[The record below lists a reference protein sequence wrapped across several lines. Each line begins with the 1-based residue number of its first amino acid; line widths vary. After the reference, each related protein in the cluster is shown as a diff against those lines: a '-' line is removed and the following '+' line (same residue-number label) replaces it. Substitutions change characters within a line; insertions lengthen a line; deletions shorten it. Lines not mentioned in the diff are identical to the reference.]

1 MPEALGSEIRL
12 PVPEATRRLADALKA
27 DSLPAQTVRLKDG
40 YVETQW
46 FNARTGQRASQRRSM
61 GPGVV
66 RVRAWVDPARPGSS
80 QLTVETM
87 YRPVADPSLPPRELE
102 RPVPADHRVARKV
115 QAVLVRLGER
125 YGAPP
130 PAAAPAPAPAEPEQ
144 PY

>member
-27 DSLPAQTVRLKDG
+27 DSIPAQTVRLKDG

-46 FNARTGQRASQRRSM
+46 FNARTGLRASQRRSM

-66 RVRAWVDPARPGSS
+66 RVRAWVDSARPGSS
-80 QLTVETM
+80 QLTVETL

-102 RPVPADHRVARKV
+102 RPVSADHRVARKV

-125 YGAPP
+125 YGTPAP
-130 PAAAPAPAPAEPEQ
+130 PAPAPAESEQ
-144 PY
+144 SY